1 MKQIKETWNLVFN
14 WLGNGKKVMI
24 GIAFLLI
31 GAVWN
36 YFSHP
41 AEGLAQVPFVIMLTG
56 GLCLVNAL
64 FSKLTVTNI
73 NPLLFV
79 LIYVT
84 MMELGIALMG
94 GDTSDFTN
102 LVTIWGACTIFI
114 WALNYALLESAEMD
128 GVVKKIVISF
138 FETLVGAVAMVTIFA
153 LPIWL
158 AAMK

>member
-1 MKQIKETWNLVFN
+1 MKQLKEIWNLVFN

-31 GAVWN
+31 GFVWN

-64 FSKLTVTNI
+64 FSKLTETNI
-73 NPLLFV
+73 NPLLFA
-79 LIYVT
+79 LIYIT

-94 GDTSDFTN
+94 GDTSNFTN
-102 LVTIWGACTIFI
+102 LTIIWGACTIFI
-114 WALNYALLESAEMD
+114 WALNYALLETVEID
-128 GVVKKIVISF
+128 GIAKKIVIAF
-138 FETLVGAVAMVTIFA
+138 FETLVGAVVMVGIFA

-158 AAMK
+158 ATMK